1 MNHEIESTVNA
12 IAAAFINLI
21 GKDSLTADQL
31 AAVEISR
38 DAAARLASACD
49 FVQMDSQA
57 VIFMSYIQ
65 TCNAFKSV
73 IVGALDGIAVDGVEF
88 SYQRLVFRAVNI
100 MMNGAA

>member
-1 MNHEIESTVNA
+1 MNIEIESNVNA
-12 IAAAFINLI
+12 IAAAFVAIM
-21 GKDSLTADQL
+21 GKESLTADQL

-38 DAAARLASACD
+38 DAAANLANACD

-57 VIFMSYIQ
+57 VIFMSYIK

-73 IVGALDGIAVDGVEF
+73 IVGAADGLAVDGVEF

-100 MMNGAA
+100 QMKH